1 MARIFLVS
9 GEASGDLHGANLA
22 RALKDLDPDIELVG
36 VGGEHMVRAGVQLV
50 PHIDRVDAIGVPGFR
65 QLVAGWKTLRALS
78 AYIRTEPFDAIV
90 LIDSPGLNLRL
101 AKSAAYLSDRI
112 YYYIAPQ
119 LWAWGRRRMTVLR
132 RVVKRVLAILPFEER
147 FFQEAGVP
155 CTFVGHPLLDE
166 MPMRYDRSKEREA
179 LGVASDAL
187 VLGLLPGSRQ
197 REIREILPV
206 VLESLKLIVP
216 RVENLSI
223 LLAQAPNLPDPVIQ
237 EILSK
242 SDFSIRVIKG
252 QAYEV
257 MAASDCLVIA
267 SGTATLQ
274 AALIG
279 TPMVI
284 VYRVSVLTYLIAK
297 CLVTIN
303 FIGLVNVLAGRE
315 VVPELIQHRMNPE
328 NISRAVLTLFENP
341 DRVERMKTDLHA
353 IRTSLGGPGASRRAA
368 EAILADLS
376 P

>member
-9 GEASGDLHGANLA
+9 GEASGDLHGGNLA
-22 RALKDLDPDIELVG
+22 RALKDLAPDIELFG

-50 PHIDRVDAIGVPGFR
+50 PLIDRVDAIGVPGIR
-65 QLVAGWKTLRALS
+65 QLFAGWKTLRSLS
-78 AYIRTEPFDAIV
+78 AYIRREPFDAIV

-101 AKSAAYLSDRI
+101 AKSAGYLSDRM

-119 LWAWGRRRMTVLR
+119 LWAWGRRRMTLLR

-166 MPMRYDRSKEREA
+166 LPTKFDRSKQREA
-179 LGVASDAL
+179 LGLASDAV

-197 REIREILPV
+197 REIRAILPAL
-206 VLESLKLIVP
+206 LESLKLIAP
-216 RVENLSI
+216 RVGKLSI
-223 LLAQAPNLPDPVIQ
+223 LLAQAPNLPDTVIR
-237 EILSK
+237 EILK
-242 SDFSIRVIKG
+242 QSDFSIRVIKG
-252 QAYEV
+252 QTYDV

-315 VVPELIQHRMNPE
+315 VVPELIQHRMTPE
-328 NISRAVLTLFENP
+328 NISRAVLTLLENP
-341 DRVERMKTDLHA
+341 DRVERMKTDLQA

-368 EAILADLS
+368 QAILADLS
-376 P
+376 S

>member
-22 RALKDLDPDIELVG
+22 RALKDLAPDIELIG

-50 PHIDRVDAIGVPGFR
+50 PHINRVDAIGVPGLR
-65 QLVAGWKTLRALS
+65 QLLVGWKTLRALS

-101 AKSAAYLSDRI
+101 AKAANNLSDRM

-119 LWAWGRRRMTVLR
+119 LWAWGRRRMNLLR

-166 MPMRYDRSKEREA
+166 MPMEYNRSSEREA
-179 LGVASDAL
+179 LGMESDAL

-197 REIREILPV
+197 REIREILPSL
-206 VLESLKLIVP
+206 LESLKLIAP
-216 RVENLSI
+216 RVGKLSI

-237 EILSK
+237 EILRK
-242 SDFSIRVIKG
+242 SDFPVRVIKG
-252 QAYEV
+252 HSNEV
-257 MAASDCLVIA
+257 MAASDCLLIA

-279 TPMVI
+279 TPMVV
-284 VYRVSVLTYLIAK
+284 VYRVSILTYLIAK

-303 FIGLVNVLAGRE
+303 FIGLVNILAGRE
-315 VVPELIQHRMNPE
+315 VVPELIQHRMTPQ
-328 NISRAVLTLFENP
+328 NISRAVLGLLESP
-341 DRVERMKTDLHA
+341 DRVDRMKKDLQT

-368 EAILADLS
+368 EVILADLS
-376 P
+376 L

>member
-9 GEASGDLHGANLA
+9 GEASGDLHGGNLA
-22 RALKDLDPDIELVG
+22 RALKDLAPDTELFG

-50 PHIDRVDAIGVPGFR
+50 PRIDRVDAIGVPGIR
-65 QLVAGWKTLRALS
+65 QLFAGWKTLRALS
-78 AYIRTEPFDAIV
+78 AFIRKESFDAIV

-101 AKSAAYLSDRI
+101 AKSAEFLSDRI

-119 LWAWGRRRMTVLR
+119 LWAWGRRRMTLLR

-166 MPMRYDRSKEREA
+166 IPTKCDRARQRQA
-179 LGVASDAL
+179 WGLPSDAV

-197 REIREILPV
+197 REIRAILPAL
-206 VLESLKLIVP
+206 LESLKLIAP
-216 RVENLSI
+216 RVGNLSI
-223 LLAQAPNLPDPVIQ
+223 LLAQAPNLPDPVIR
-237 EILSK
+237 EILEQ

-252 QAYEV
+252 QACEV

-297 CLVTIN
+297 CLVTIK

-315 VVPELIQHRMNPE
+315 VVPELIQHRMTPE
-328 NISRAVLTLFENP
+328 NISRAVLTLLENP
-341 DRVERMKTDLHA
+341 DRVERMKTDLQA

-368 EAILADLS
+368 QAILADLS
-376 P
+376 S

>member
-22 RALKDLDPDIELVG
+22 RALKNLAPDIELFG

-50 PHIDRVDAIGVPGFR
+50 PHIDRVDAIGVPGLR
-65 QLVAGWKTLRALS
+65 QLLAGWKTLRALS
-78 AYIRTEPFDAIV
+78 SYIRTEPFDAIV

-101 AKSAAYLSDRI
+101 AKSVNNLSDRI

-119 LWAWGRRRMTVLR
+119 LWAWGRRRMTLLR

-166 MPMRYDRSKEREA
+166 MPMEYNQSTERTA

-197 REIREILPV
+197 REIREILPPL
-206 VLESLKLIVP
+206 LESLKLIAP
-216 RVENLSI
+216 RVGKLTI

-237 EILSK
+237 EILEK
-242 SDFSIRVIKG
+242 SDFPVRVIKG
-252 QAYEV
+252 HSNEV
-257 MAASDCLVIA
+257 MAASDCLLIA

-315 VVPELIQHRMNPE
+315 VVPELIQHRMTPE
-328 NISRAVLTLFENP
+328 NISRAVLALLENP
-341 DRVERMKTDLHA
+341 ERVGRMKMDLQA
-353 IRTSLGGPGASRRAA
+353 IRTSLGSPGASRRAA
-368 EAILADLS
+368 EVILADLS
-376 P
+376 S

>member
-9 GEASGDLHGANLA
+9 GEASGDLHGAYLA
-22 RALKDLDPDIELVG
+22 RALKDLAPGIELFG

-50 PHIDRVDAIGVPGFR
+50 PHIDRVDAIGVPGLR
-65 QLVAGWKTLRALS
+65 QLFAGWKTLRALS

-101 AKSAAYLSDRI
+101 AKSAAHLSDRI

-119 LWAWGRRRMTVLR
+119 LWAWGRRRITLLR

-166 MPMRYDRSKEREA
+166 MPMTYDRSKEREA

-187 VLGLLPGSRQ
+187 VLCLLPGSRQ
-197 REIREILPV
+197 REIREILPA

-237 EILSK
+237 EILRK

-328 NISRAVLTLFENP
+328 NISRAVLALFENP
-341 DRVERMKTDLHA
+341 DRVERMKKDLHA

>member
-9 GEASGDLHGANLA
+9 GEASGDLHGGNLA
-22 RALKDLDPDIELVG
+22 RALKDLAPDIELFG

-50 PHIDRVDAIGVPGFR
+50 PLIDRVDAIGVPGIR
-65 QLVAGWKTLRALS
+65 QLFAGWKTLRSLS
-78 AYIRTEPFDAIV
+78 AYVRREPFDAIV

-101 AKSAAYLSDRI
+101 AKSAGYLSDRM

-119 LWAWGRRRMTVLR
+119 LWAWGRRRMALLR

-166 MPMRYDRSKEREA
+166 LPTKFDRSKQREA
-179 LGVASDAL
+179 LGLASDAV

-197 REIREILPV
+197 REIRAILPAL
-206 VLESLKLIVP
+206 LESLKLIAP
-216 RVENLSI
+216 RVGKLSI
-223 LLAQAPNLPDPVIQ
+223 LLAQAPNLPDPVIR
-237 EILSK
+237 EILK
-242 SDFSIRVIKG
+242 QSDFSIRVIKG
-252 QAYEV
+252 QTYDV

-315 VVPELIQHRMNPE
+315 VVPELIQHRMTPE
-328 NISRAVLTLFENP
+328 NISRAVLTLLENP
-341 DRVERMKTDLHA
+341 DRVERMKTDLQA

-368 EAILADLS
+368 QAILADLS
-376 P
+376 S